1 MHTVAAPRSRIVR
14 SCMEAGWYGGRAGGT
29 LEQIVTPDH
38 LLGRVASATSS
49 ASTLLLPIGALL
61 GGVIGS
67 IIGTQYTMAIAGL
80 TLSFVSLLF
89 AVRPRL
95 RGLPAIN
102 DIDPEEFT
110 IRDTSSSSPERA
122 Y

>member
-1 MHTVAAPRSRIVR
+1 MP
-14 SCMEAGWYGGRAGGT
+14 AGIAGVLGGT

-38 LLGRVASATSS
+38 LLGRVASVTSS
-49 ASTLLLPIGALL
+49 ASTLLLPIGALF

-67 IIGTQYTMAIAGL
+67 TIGTLNTMAVAGL
-80 TLSFVSLLF
+80 TLGFVSLLF

-95 RGLPAIN
+95 RRLPSIN
-102 DIDPEEFT
+102 DIDPEEFN

-122 Y
+122 D